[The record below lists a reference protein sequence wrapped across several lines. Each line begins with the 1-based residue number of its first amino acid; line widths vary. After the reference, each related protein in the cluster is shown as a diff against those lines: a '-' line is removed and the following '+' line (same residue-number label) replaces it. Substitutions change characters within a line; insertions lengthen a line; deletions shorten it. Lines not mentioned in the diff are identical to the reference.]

1 MKDYETFIPT
11 STAEEICRFVL
22 EAEGDAGL
30 SFRDFGRIVR
40 DAERRLDDLAVE
52 GSDSGVSPDGFCG
65 ADTAA
70 FSPPVS
76 KCRGWPDCAHREL
89 FRPLSLKC
97 GSVNADGLSLC
108 KVMSRKMY
116 KYLRRED

>member
-1 MKDYETFIPT
+1 MKDYETLIPT
-11 STAEEICRFVL
+11 STAEEIRCLVL
-22 EAEGDAGL
+22 EAAGDAGL

-52 GSDSGVSPDGFCG
+52 GSGSGVSPDGFCG

-76 KCRGWPDCAHREL
+76 KCKGWPDCAHCEL
-89 FRPLSLKC
+89 FRPLSMKC
-97 GSVNADGLSLC
+97 GSVNADGLSPC
-108 KVMSRKMY
+108 EVMSLKMY
-116 KYLRRED
+116 KYVRRET

>member
-1 MKDYETFIPT
+1 MKDYETLIPT
-11 STAEEICRFVL
+11 STAEEIRRLVL
-22 EAEGDAGL
+22 EAAGDAGL

-52 GSDSGVSPDGFCG
+52 GSNSGVSPDGSCG
-65 ADTAA
+65 ADAAA

-76 KCRGWPDCAHREL
+76 KCRGWPDCAHCEL

-97 GSVNADGLSLC
+97 GSVNANGLSPC
-108 KVMSRKMY
+108 EVMSRKMH
-116 KYLRRED
+116 KYLRRET